1 MAFSVDLA
9 MQVILH
15 GVNDKRS
22 IAHMISLHTLLPV
35 RSGRPGRQS
44 KDDSHAGLKVIGAQP
59 NSKRDINWP

>member
-1 MAFSVDLA
+1 

-15 GVNDKRS
+15 GVNNQRS
-22 IAHMISLHTLLPV
+22 KAHMISLPTLLPV
-35 RSGRPGRQS
+35 RSSRPGRQG